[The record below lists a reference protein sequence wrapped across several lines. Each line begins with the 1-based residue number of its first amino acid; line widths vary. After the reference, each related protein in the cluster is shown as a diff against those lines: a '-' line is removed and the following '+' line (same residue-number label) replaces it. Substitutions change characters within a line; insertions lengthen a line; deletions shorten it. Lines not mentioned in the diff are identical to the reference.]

1 MTRDRSLSGDREVP
15 RIVASDTRNVTS
27 ESDSDAVSTASV
39 ASTPLSTRT
48 ATPVSTVGELV
59 DSSKLVS
66 IDCHTTVEQA
76 FNLMHEKDLTCIPVV
91 RDGQIYDTFDFADLN
106 GYLLLVLG
114 HLTVIEPVAAEF
126 EQAIKRA
133 RMGKPAPVEVAAQFG
148 ARDPFV
154 RMTADTPL
162 SAAIQKFGSG
172 VHRIAV
178 VPGVDAPSH
187 VIGMLSQRR
196 LVTYVNS
203 HIRRFP
209 AVEQLYDR
217 SLEELQ
223 IGTYGDM
230 VTVQGDAPVIEA
242 LELMHDQAVSSVAV
256 VDRDFNLLGNI
267 SVVDVS
273 LLTRAWQIGLLHE
286 SCKHFLTVVLDSRG
300 IREGGNESV
309 PVFYVHRRTRLY
321 RVVAKLV
328 ATRSHRLWI
337 TEENQPINPTDIT
350 SGRLVGVVSL
360 TDILNFVARVSGST
374 LDPETARRH
383 RRSSSSSVRS
393 SSRSRVLNQIFI
405 ERSPSTE
412 RSRHFLS

>member
-1 MTRDRSLSGDREVP
+1 MTRDRSLSGTQDVP
-15 RIVASDTRNVTS
+15 RIIAS

-39 ASTPLSTRT
+39 ASTPVINR
-48 ATPVSTVGELV
+48 APPPVSTVGELV

-66 IDCHTTVEQA
+66 VDRHTTVEQA
-76 FNLMHEKDLTCIPVV
+76 FNLMRDKDLTCIPVV
-91 RDGQIYDTFDFADLN
+91 RDGQVYDTFDFADLN

-114 HLTVIEPVAAEF
+114 HLTVLDPVAEEF

-133 RMGKPAPVEVAAQFG
+133 RMGKPAPVEIAAQFG

-154 RMTADTPL
+154 RMTAETPL
-162 SAAIQKFGSG
+162 SAAIQKFASG

-178 VPGVDAPSH
+178 VSSVDESNH
-187 VIGMLSQRR
+187 VVGMLSQRR
-196 LVTYVNS
+196 LVTYVND
-203 HIRRFP
+203 HLRRFP
-209 AVEQLYDR
+209 AVEQLFDR
-217 SLEELQ
+217 TLEELH
-223 IGTYGDM
+223 IGSYGDM
-230 VTVQGDAPVIEA
+230 ITVQGDARVIEA
-242 LELMHDQAVSSVAV
+242 LEIMHDQAVSSVAV
-256 VDRDFNLLGNI
+256 VDRDSNLLGNI

-273 LLTRAWQIGLLHE
+273 LLTRAWQIGLLQE

-309 PVFYVHRRTRLY
+309 PVFYVHRQTRLY

-328 ATRSHRLWI
+328 ATRAHRLWI
-337 TEENQPINPTDIT
+337 TEKSQPINPNDIT

-360 TDILNFVARVSGST
+360 TDILNFVARVSGSN

-393 SSRSRVLNQIFI
+393 SSRSRVRRQIFM
-405 ERSPSTE
+405 ETSPSTD
-412 RSRHFLS
+412 RSRHFLP